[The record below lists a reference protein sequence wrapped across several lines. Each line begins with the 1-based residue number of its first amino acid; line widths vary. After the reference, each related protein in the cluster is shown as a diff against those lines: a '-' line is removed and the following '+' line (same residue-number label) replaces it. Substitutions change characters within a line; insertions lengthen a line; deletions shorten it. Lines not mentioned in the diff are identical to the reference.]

1 MPPVKIRQSNPSH
14 LVEYGEIEIADEKDL
29 GTGDFT
35 VKLKPNALVINNII
49 SCQMVNVPLFQIS
62 VNVNNEEKEISA
74 LLGEA
79 DGSDPKSRKVL
90 SLPEGL
96 DLKPTH
102 TFVTSFRDWSI
113 DSIIMDGEVVLS
125 EVAT

>member
-29 GTGDFT
+29 GTGSFT
-35 VKLKPNALVINNII
+35 VRLKPNALIINNVI

-62 VNVNNEEKEISA
+62 INVNNQEKEISA

-79 DGSDPKSRKVL
+79 DGSDPRSRKEM
-90 SLPEGL
+90 SLPEDL
-96 DLKPTH
+96 DLKPAH
-102 TFVTSFRDWSI
+102 TFVVSFHDWSI
-113 DSIIMDGEVVLS
+113 DSVEMDGEVVLC